1 MHIVCLSHL
10 SPSSPVLQSD
20 NIKHTFDY
28 QERKIRSFQVNFRLA
43 LYNTRILL
51 EGGLSMEQKKHYRH
65 ELKYMIPYADYLAM
79 RKRLA
84 VFYGYSYGYFI
95 SCC

>member
-1 MHIVCLSHL
+1 
-10 SPSSPVLQSD
+10 
-20 NIKHTFDY
+20 
-28 QERKIRSFQVNFRLA
+28 
-43 LYNTRILL
+43 
-51 EGGLSMEQKKHYRH
+51 MEQKKHYRH